1 MPKLLTGIVMSC
13 MLAGSTLAP
22 RAQEAEDFYKGKTIS
37 IIVGFAAGGG
47 YDTYAR
53 LLSRHLGRYIPG
65 NPQIIVQNM
74 VGAGSVRAANY
85 VYASAPKDGTVIAA
99 VNQNMPMYQLLGG
112 ASAQF
117 DASKFSWLGSLV
129 HSNSVIAT
137 WHTSK
142 TKTLEDALTRVTL
155 VGGSGTNS
163 DSHIFPTL
171 LNHLLGTKFKVI
183 NGYAGGSADIN
194 LALERGE
201 VEGRGGFSWA
211 SLKSTNANW
220 LAEKK
225 LNFLMQF
232 GLEPEPEMGD
242 TPMLQDKVKTEIDKQ
257 VAFLIS
263 LPIALGYGYWLAP
276 EVPASR
282 LAVLRRA
289 WAATVR
295 DPELIAEAAKMKLD
309 LRPTDYQQSQ
319 ANVAKAAALPKEVLK
334 RTAEALEW
342 KAN

>member
-1 MPKLLTGIVMSC
+1 MRSGLRI
-13 MLAGSTLAP
+13 AGGVLVLCTLALP
-22 RAQEAEDFYKGKTIS
+22 GRADNDDEFYRGKTIS

-47 YDTYAR
+47 YDNYAR
-53 LLSRHLGRYIPG
+53 LQSRHLPRHIPG
-65 NPQIIVQNM
+65 TPQVVVQNM

-85 VYASAPKDGTVIAA
+85 VFASAPKDGTVIAA

-117 DASKFSWLGSLV
+117 DPAKFRWLGSLIS
-129 HSNSVIAT
+129 SNSLIST
-137 WHTSK
+137 WYTSP
-142 TKTLEDALTRVTL
+142 TKTLADAFKRETIM
-155 VGGSGTNS
+155 GGSGTNS

-171 LNHLLGTKFKVI
+171 LNNLLGTKFKVI
-183 NGYAGGSADIN
+183 NGYAGGTADIN

-201 VEGRGGFSWA
+201 VEGRGGNSWA
-211 SLKSTNANW
+211 SLKSANADW

-232 GLEPEPEMGD
+232 GLTKEPEMGD
-242 TPMLQDKVKTEIDKQ
+242 VPLLQDVVKTDLDRD

-276 EVPASR
+276 EVPADR

-289 WAATVR
+289 WGETIR
-295 DPELIAEAAKMKLD
+295 DPQLIAEAQKMGLD
-309 LRPTDYQQSQ
+309 LKPSEYAEPER
-319 ANVAKAAALPKEVLK
+319 NVARATSLSKAVLTRAAD
-334 RTAEALEW
+334 ALEW
-342 KAN
+342 GK